1 MNKYY
6 RNVTSYTEEI
16 MDLVKLASNLL
27 SFVFISHELASCNH
41 NDDDDGS
48 DDNDY
53 DDGGDDNDYDDGG
66 DDNDDDDGGDD
77 NIFFRD
83 FILII
88 YSLFN

>member
-66 DDNDDDDGGDD
+66 DDNDDDDDGGDD
-77 NIFFRD
+77 NDCFFVTS
-83 FILII
+83 II